1 MLSILLSIS
10 ILHAV
15 LSLAITESLSIEFL
29 FRGVL
34 ILWCMSVCL
43 RSFVT
48 RASQVRGVCRLGVCG
63 GSGRIVV
70 LVELECQ
77 GIVEECDQK
86 GRDVSFLFLQIVGS
100 PL

>member
-1 MLSILLSIS
+1 MPAFDCLKGSFQRLLSILLSIS

-48 RASQVRGVCRLGVCG
+48 KASQVRGSADWDWASLWRVR
-63 GSGRIVV
+63 
-70 LVELECQ
+70 
-77 GIVEECDQK
+77 
-86 GRDVSFLFLQIVGS
+86 
-100 PL
+100 